1 MENKHIWI
9 RAIPSRAENI
19 ARQLAHSLPS
29 NVTVHLLS
37 KYKYTNSRDPHAT
50 SGPFQ
55 LDIGKMEMA
64 GAFTGKTVLIG
75 DAVGSRQFL
84 WKRLAIDEFIVIEA
98 EPNRRFQVF
107 ETSLLWDDFTN
118 LDCLGWLW

>member
-1 MENKHIWI
+1 
-9 RAIPSRAENI
+9 
-19 ARQLAHSLPS
+19 
-29 NVTVHLLS
+29 
-37 KYKYTNSRDPHAT
+37 
-50 SGPFQ
+50 
-55 LDIGKMEMA
+55 MEMA